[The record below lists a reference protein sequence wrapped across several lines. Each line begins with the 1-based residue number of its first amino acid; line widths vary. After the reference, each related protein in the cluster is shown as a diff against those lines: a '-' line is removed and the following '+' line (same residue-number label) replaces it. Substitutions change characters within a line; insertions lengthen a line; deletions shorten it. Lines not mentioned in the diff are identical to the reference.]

1 MAKTDIMGL
10 LTGGLS
16 QATNPMTAGT
26 YRERMLARGAKRA
39 EQLGGAV
46 RGMLG
51 GGAPIQEQIQTALLN
66 KQLKEQ
72 QVLANTDIGDVES
85 LRDAVKVLQ
94 SQGKRTEALA
104 YIRRIEQLEKQESLK
119 QTLLRL
125 AKAQGNQ
132 EIVGMIE
139 DGADLDIVYRM
150 LTQSSGKPPAP
161 AVLSETEKENYYT
174 ILEQLVDKVL
184 EESLEG
190 KTRFLPQLITDEKL
204 IGSGR
209 KLKSMKDLTS
219 FFFRV
224 EEARRNNPNIP
235 LESIMLQLSGLGGA
249 TIDTPQ
255 QSTASPESN
264 AYDERDKFRGIK
276 GSTGGLKPTGKKGRI

>member
-1 MAKTDIMGL
+1 MATDIMGL
-10 LTGGLS
+10 LTGVSKQGVDPL
-16 QATNPMTAGT
+16 TAGSF
-26 YRERMLARGAKRA
+26 RERQLQMGAERARGLQR
-39 EQLGGAV
+39 AV

-51 GGAPIQEQIQTALLN
+51 GGAPIQEQIQAGLIN

-72 QVLANTDIGDVES
+72 QVLANANLGDIDS
-85 LRDAVKVLQ
+85 LK
-94 SQGKRTEALA
+94 ALA
-104 YIRRIEQLEKQESLK
+104 TQQQAQGDLSGAMTTTRRIEQLEKQESLK
-119 QTLLRL
+119 QTLLKV

-132 EIVGMIE
+132 EIMDMIN

-184 EESLEG
+184 EESLDG

>member
-1 MAKTDIMGL
+1 MGL
-10 LTGGLS
+10 LTGVSKQGIDPMLS
-16 QATNPMTAGT
+16 QLTPAQQ
-26 YRERMLARGAKRA
+26 RMEFGRQSAQGLQRA
-39 EQLGGAV
+39 IG
-46 RGMLG
+46 GMLG
-51 GGAPIQEQIQTALLN
+51 GGTPIQEQIQAGLIN

-94 SQGKRTEALA
+94 SQGKRREALA
-104 YIRRIEQLEKQESLK
+104 YITRIEQLEKEESLK

-132 EIVGMIE
+132 QVMDMIN
-139 DGADLDIVYRM
+139 DGADLDIVYRL

-174 ILEQLVDKVL
+174 VLEQLVDKVV
-184 EESLEG
+184 EDSLDG
-190 KTRFLPQLITDEKL
+190 KTRFLPKLITDEKL

-224 EEARRNNPNIP
+224 EEARRNNPNID
-235 LESIMLQLSGLGGA
+235 LETIMLQLSGLGGA
-249 TIDTPQ
+249 TIDAPEK
-255 QSTASPESN
+255 STASPKSN
-264 AYDERDKFRGIK
+264 AYDSQDKFRGIQ
-276 GSTGGLKPTGKKGRI
+276 GSGGGLKPTGKKGRI